1 MTENLPMN
9 LLMKFT
15 KGTGT
20 QKTLNSQGNPEKEKQ
35 LEESVSLTSDYTSR
49 LQSSKQYG
57 TGTETKI
64 EHSGK
69 GSKVQK

>member
-20 QKTLNSQGNPEKEKQ
+20 QKTLNSQGNPEKEK
-35 LEESVSLTSDYTSR
+35 
-49 LQSSKQYG
+49 
-57 TGTETKI
+57 
-64 EHSGK
+64 HSWRN
-69 GSKVQK
+69 QFP